1 MSARFIAVSGF
12 LGAGKTTTLG
22 ALARTLQ
29 ARGRRVAVIT
39 NDQGE
44 QLVDTRVAAVTS
56 GDVAEVTGGCFCCRF
71 EDLETV
77 VSAAI
82 DRGADTVL
90 AEAVGSCTDLQAT
103 VVRPLRERYG
113 ASFTVAP
120 LVAVVDPLRHAELGR
135 SLDLRDADSDL
146 AYLYDRQ
153 LEDADIVAVNKI
165 DVTARDEAGRIGADL
180 RRRCPHARVLEYS
193 ATTGEGLAA
202 LAGLVAG
209 DGDGSGNDGVGSR
222 PRDLEIDYDR
232 YAAAEARL
240 AWLNHALRLEP
251 AGAAPVPPV
260 RWGEAALT
268 HLGAA
273 AARQGWTVGHAKV
286 AIEAG
291 GRITKLSLVDAA
303 HPPVADLDASPYAT
317 AAGPVGTPMTA
328 VFNAR
333 IACRPHE
340 LNAVITAAVA
350 AADLSTSTVSTA
362 AAGPPASFAP
372 SYPTPTHRLPAA
384 GRP

>member
-1 MSARFIAVSGF
+1 MSTRFIAVSGF

-29 ARGRRVAVIT
+29 ARGRRVAVVT

-44 QLVDTRVAAVTS
+44 QLVDTKVAAVTT

-82 DRGADTVL
+82 ERGADTVL

-103 VVRPLRERYG
+103 VVRPLRARYG
-113 ASFTVAP
+113 AGFTVAP
-120 LVAVVDPLRHAELGR
+120 LVAVVDPLRHGDLGR
-135 SLDLRDADSDL
+135 SLGLSDERSDL

-153 LEDADIVAVNKI
+153 LADADVVAINKI
-165 DVTARDEAGRIGADL
+165 DLTRPGETGRIRADL
-180 RRRCPHARVLEYS
+180 RRRCPHALVLEYS
-193 ATTGEGLAA
+193 AVTGEGLAA
-202 LAGLVAG
+202 LGDVLTG
-209 DGDGSGNDGVGSR
+209 DGGGVR
-222 PRDLEIDYDR
+222 PRDLGLDYDR

-240 AWLNHALRLEP
+240 AWLNHALRLDP
-251 AGAAPVPPV
+251 AGAAPVPPA

-268 HLGAA
+268 HLGAS
-273 AARQGWTVGHAKV
+273 AARHGWTVGHAKV
-286 AIEAG
+286 AIDTG

-303 HPPVADLDASPYAT
+303 RRPVADLDASPYAT
-317 AAGPVGTPMTA
+317 AAPPAAGVRVPVTA
-328 VFNAR
+328 VLNAR

-340 LNAVITAAVA
+340 LDAAVTAAVA
-350 AADLSTSTVSTA
+350 AADAATGTVSTA
-362 AAGPPASFAP
+362 DAGPPSSFAP
-372 SYPTPTHRLPAA
+372 SYPTPTHRLPATA
-384 GRP
+384 GA